1 MSLTPR
7 TDLAK
12 TILRRLQSLA
22 SRLRKSSGTAATLK
36 HHRQPFQSYLEGTGI
51 EIGALHN
58 PMPVDRRRA
67 TVRYVDRLP
76 LEEQRRQYPELAD
89 HPLVAPDIIADADR
103 LTPLADESQD
113 FVIANHLLEHLPDA
127 IGAMKE
133 WYRVLRPG
141 GILFLALPDKRVTF
155 DKHRPRT
162 TLAHLVADHRDRGEG
177 SRSSHYEEY
186 ARLVHNME
194 GDDAVREAARLMETS
209 YSIHFHV
216 WIPEDIERLIAHVQD
231 VFHLRWNVVQYVDS
245 TGSDEFI
252 CVLRKAG

>member
-1 MSLTPR
+1 
-7 TDLAK
+7 
-12 TILRRLQSLA
+12 
-22 SRLRKSSGTAATLK
+22 
-36 HHRQPFQSYLEGTGI
+36 LEGTGI

-76 LEEQRRQYPELAD
+76 LEEQRRHYPELAD
-89 HPLVAPDIIADADR
+89 HTLVAPDIIADADR
-103 LTPLADESQD
+103 LTSLADASQD

-141 GILFLALPDKRVTF
+141 GILFLALPDKRLTF

-177 SRSSHYEEY
+177 SRSRHYEEY

-216 WIPEDIERLIAHVQD
+216 WIPEDIERLIAHLRD
-231 VFHLRWNVVQYVDS
+231 AFHVTWNVVHYVDS

-252 CVLRKAG
+252 CVLQRAG